1 MNFNL
6 DISDDDLKLMQSAQQ
21 IDRAKIIVDK
31 NFVICE
37 DQIDDID
44 IDRAPDDDFLL
55 EPSKEYGIAQ
65 IDFDS
70 TKPDIKRNKAQKD
83 NIHKFHRKRVRE
95 KFIKCGLQPFSD
107 HEVLEMLLFYSI
119 SRKDTNVIA
128 HKLIDRFGTLQAVL
142 DAEYEDLMEVDGISD
157 VSASLIMFYR
167 ELYKYVNTNSLEEKT
182 DLSTNFKVCDF
193 CCKYFYHHVEES
205 LILITLGENR
215 ILKCVDVISKGCES
229 ETAFYPR
236 KIIKAI
242 VKNRATDVVIAHNH
256 PRGLPDP
263 SSNDT
268 LITKKLSKMLSDIG
282 VNVIDHVICSGDR
295 FVSLANRGLL
305 R

>member
-1 MNFNL
+1 MNFNM
-6 DISDDDLKLMQSAQQ
+6 DISDDDLELMKSAQQ
-21 IDRAKIIVDK
+21 IDRAKVLVDK
-31 NFVICE
+31 NFIICE
-37 DQIDDID
+37 DPIDDIH
-44 IDRAPDDDFLL
+44 IDRAADDDFLL
-55 EPSKEYGIAQ
+55 EPTEEHGIAQ
-65 IDFDS
+65 VNFVPV
-70 TKPDIKRNKAQKD
+70 KPDIKRNKGDKD

-95 KFIKCGLQPFSD
+95 KFVKHGLQPFSEY
-107 HEVLEMLLFYSI
+107 EVLEMLLFYSI

-128 HKLIDRFGTLQAVL
+128 HKLIDRFGTLKAVL
-142 DAEYEDLMEVDGISD
+142 DAEYDDLMEVDGISD

-167 ELYKYVNTNSLEEKT
+167 ELYKYVNTNSLDENV
-182 DLSTNFKVCDF
+182 DLSTNLKVCDF
-193 CCKYFYHHVEES
+193 CCNYFYHHVEES

-215 ILKCVDVISKGCES
+215 MLKCVDVISKGCES

-263 SSNDT
+263 SFNDT
-268 LITKKLSKMLSDIG
+268 IITKKLSKMLSDIG
-282 VNVIDHVICSGDR
+282 VNVIDHIICSGNR
-295 FVSLANRGLL
+295 FVSLADRGIL